1 LKFDGQFKKR
11 DLIEE
16 IQNQGP
22 KCKSAKIKGL
32 ILNLTCFGASF
43 HLNKTACF
51 AKNGAFCEKQRRF
64 IHFFFKKSKNGVVL
78 NDTICLLLPMDAQRT
93 GEEEDFS
100 PLLCPLPFSPKPPK
114 IRQQNSPL
122 ACHMVEEERMHS

>member
-43 HLNKTACF
+43 HLNRTACF

-64 IHFFFKKSKNGVVL
+64 IHFFKKKAKTVL
-78 NDTICLLLPMDAQRT
+78 
-93 GEEEDFS
+93 F
-100 PLLCPLPFSPKPPK
+100 
-114 IRQQNSPL
+114 
-122 ACHMVEEERMHS
+122 